1 MVESNN
7 RLLRIRESSSPLDE
21 SRPLGCRESNPA
33 CCFQRAVPL
42 PLGHIPSESW
52 HGRSRTDNLRSQSP
66 PLFQLSYVPS
76 QTLPLGFEPRPSA
89 LTVRRNAGF
98 ARAEQRERPD
108 SNRRDLR
115 RQRSA
120 LPLGHVLQC
129 ARWESDPR
137 CFSLAT
143 TCHATRR
150 RTRDSSGRI
159 RTCACPL
166 PGRERK
172 TRLLY
177 AAE

>member
-76 QTLPLGFEPRPSA
+76 
-89 LTVRRNAGF
+89 LTVQRTAGC